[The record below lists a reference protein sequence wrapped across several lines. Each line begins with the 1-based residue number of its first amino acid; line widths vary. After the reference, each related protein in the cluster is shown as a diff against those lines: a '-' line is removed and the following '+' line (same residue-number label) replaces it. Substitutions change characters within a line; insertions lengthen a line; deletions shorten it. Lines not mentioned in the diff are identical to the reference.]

1 MLDTAPVP
9 RAQDTDIAIAAR
21 AVTRTYGEGDA
32 TVHAL
37 RGVTLDV
44 PAGQFTA
51 IMGPSG
57 SGKSTLMHLLAGLD
71 RPTEG
76 TVHIGGEDVTRMK
89 DAQLTK
95 LRRRHVGFVFQA
107 FNLLPVLSAEENVTL
122 PLAIAGRKI
131 DRHALDAL
139 LQRMGLDDRRDHRP
153 SELSGGQQQRVAI
166 ARALAME
173 PKIMLFDE
181 PTSALDPEMIKEV
194 LDVMI
199 ELAAEGTTMVV
210 VSHEMG
216 FARSAARQ
224 VAFMDG
230 GRIVE
235 LAPPDRFFD
244 HPESERAR
252 DFLSKILAH

>member
-1 MLDTAPVP
+1 MLDTAAAPP
-9 RAQDTDIAIAAR
+9 RQRTDVAVAAH

-44 PAGQFTA
+44 PTGQFTA

-107 FNLLPVLSAEENVTL
+107 FNLLPVLTAEENVTL
-122 PLAIAGRKI
+122 PLSIAGRKP
-131 DRHALDAL
+131 DRRSVGALME
-139 LQRMGLDDRRDHRP
+139 RMGLQDRRDHRP

-166 ARALAME
+166 ARALVTKPTVLLA
-173 PKIMLFDE
+173 DE
-181 PTSALDPEMIKEV
+181 PTGNLDSASGAEV
-194 LDVMI
+194 LALLREAVELDGQTTVMVTHDPK
-199 ELAAEGTTMVV
+199 AAATADRVL
-210 VSHEMG
+210 
-216 FARSAARQ
+216 FLN
-224 VAFMDG
+224 D
-230 GRIVE
+230 GRIVGDVTQPTE
-235 LAPPDRFFD
+235 AQ
-244 HPESERAR
+244 
-252 DFLSKILAH
+252 ILAAMREHA

>member
-1 MLDTAPVP
+1 MPDTVLDTAPAP
-9 RAQDTDIAIAAR
+9 RAQDTTVALAAR

-37 RGVTLDV
+37 RGVSLDV
-44 PAGQFTA
+44 PTGQFTA

-71 RPTEG
+71 RPTDG

-122 PLAIAGRKI
+122 PLAIAGRKV
-131 DRHALDAL
+131 DRTALDAL
-139 LQRMGLDDRRDHRP
+139 LRRMGLDDRRDHRP

-166 ARALAME
+166 ARALITKPTVLLA
-173 PKIMLFDE
+173 DE
-181 PTSALDPEMIKEV
+181 PTGNLDSQSGHEV
-194 LDVMI
+194 LDLLREAVELDGQTTVMVTHDPKAAATADRVLFLNDGAI
-199 ELAAEGTTMVV
+199 VGDVAKPSEAEILAAMK
-210 VSHEMG
+210 
-216 FARSAARQ
+216 
-224 VAFMDG
+224 
-230 GRIVE
+230 E
-235 LAPPDRFFD
+235 LG
-244 HPESERAR
+244 
-252 DFLSKILAH
+252 